1 MSDPTVDRPLGPL
14 ASSRR
19 PLFALALLRI
29 GIGWHLAYEGLTKLL
44 DPGWTS
50 AGYLRTAEW
59 MGADVF
65 RAIAED
71 GFWLPIV
78 DQLNIWGLLLIGTAL
93 MLGLLTRVAAAAGIV
108 LLGLYYMAHPP
119 LFAPTSVPL
128 EGNYLIVNKNVV
140 EMLALLVV
148 ALLPATRLGLDRYA
162 LAIWRRVTRGFG
174 NAGVP
179 GDSREPVSARDLPTL
194 ARRQALTGL
203 LGMPVVGAFVMAV
216 LQKHGYRSEEE
227 RQLAGSTRV
236 VTDATSGA
244 TEKYQWD
251 TLEQLQGQVP
261 TARLGNVELS
271 RLVMGGNLM
280 NGFAHARDLIYVSKL
295 IKAYHDRDKIF
306 ETFRLAEACGI
317 NTIITNPILAPA
329 IVDYWEHGGGK
340 IQFIAQCRGRD
351 NRELLEILQYAVDN
365 GACAAHIQG
374 AAADTYVRTEN
385 FDSIAWALDR
395 MRELGLPAGIG
406 AHYLETV
413 VACVER
419 GIEPDFWMK
428 TLHHHNY
435 WSANLDGPDHDSIWC
450 EKPDETIAYMAD
462 LPQPWIA
469 FKVLAAGA
477 IHPRVGFKHAFTH
490 GADFICA
497 GMYDFQVV
505 EDANIAYELLAG
517 DLPRQRPWRA

>member
-1 MSDPTVDRPLGPL
+1 MSNLSVERRHARPAG
-14 ASSRR
+14 SRQQ
-19 PLFALALLRI
+19 LFALALLRI
-29 GIGWHLAYEGLTKLL
+29 GIGWHLAYEGLAKLL
-44 DPGWTS
+44 DPHWTS

-59 MGADVF
+59 WGADVF
-65 RAIAED
+65 RAIAAD
-71 GFWLPIV
+71 AFWLPVV
-78 DQLNIWGLLLIGTAL
+78 DQLNIWGLLLIGTCL
-93 MLGLLTRVAAAAGIV
+93 MLGLLTRVAAVLGIV

-119 LFAPTSVPL
+119 LFTAAPLPL
-128 EGNYLIVNKNVV
+128 EGNYLIVNKNVI

-148 ALLPATRLGLDRYA
+148 ALLPATPLGLDRYA
-162 LAIWRRVTRGFG
+162 VAVWRRVTRGVG
-174 NAGVP
+174 KAAISGGV
-179 GDSREPVSARDLPTL
+179 SEPVSARDLPTL

-216 LQKHGYRSEEE
+216 LQKRGYRSEEE
-227 RQLAGSTRV
+227 RQLAGVRV

-244 TEKYQWD
+244 TEKYQWE
-251 TLEQLQGQVP
+251 TLEQLKGRVP
-261 TARLGNVELS
+261 TARLGHVQLS

-295 IKAYHDRDKIF
+295 IKAYHDREKIF

-351 NRELLEILQYAVDN
+351 NRELLEILQFAVDN

-374 AAADTYVRTEN
+374 AAADTYVRSEN
-385 FDSIAWALDR
+385 FDSIVWALDR
-395 MRELGLPAGIG
+395 MREFGLPAGIG

-419 GIEPDFWMK
+419 GIVPDFWMK

-435 WSANLDGPDHDSIWC
+435 WSANLEGRDHDNIWC
-450 EKPDETIAYMAD
+450 EQPDETIAYMAD

-477 IHPRVGFKHAFTH
+477 IHPQVGFKHAFTN

-505 EDANIAYELLAG
+505 EDANIVYELLAG
-517 DLPRQRPWRA
+517 DLPRQRPWCA